1 VAGLL
6 VPALRTHLPAQSVQ
20 TIDQGSFTI
29 SVNNQ
34 RVGREDFRITTTPNG
49 GSRDYDATATVTYGE
64 RRLSP
69 ALHADTT
76 GTPSFY
82 SVVVRNAGQP
92 QEQWTGNIVRGR
104 VSAKI
109 RSPRGESAKE
119 FIVTD
124 GALILDDDVFHQ
136 YYFLARRAASGS
148 VAAVNPRRNAQ
159 EVLRV
164 SSAGADRV
172 TIGNRELEATHW
184 VITDP
189 AGTERDLWAD
199 AQGRVLKVSI
209 PSRGTVAVRDD
220 PPR

>member
-1 VAGLL
+1 MLRIPTALGIASALRPAAKGVVMAGLL
-6 VPALRTHLPAQSVQ
+6 LPAWGTPLPAQSVQ

-34 RVGREDFRITTTPNG
+34 RVGREDFRITTSPNG
-49 GSRDYDATATVTYGE
+49 GARDYDATATVTYGE

-109 RSPRGESAKE
+109 RSARGESAKE

-136 YYFLARRAASGS
+136 YYFIARRAASGDSIS
-148 VAAVNPRRNAQ
+148 VSRRAHPHD
-159 EVLRV
+159 
-164 SSAGADRV
+164 GY
-172 TIGNRELEATHW
+172 
-184 VITDP
+184 
-189 AGTERDLWAD
+189 
-199 AQGRVLKVSI
+199 
-209 PSRGTVAVRDD
+209 
-220 PPR
+220 